1 MLSNSKSVPLLQRS
15 TSNTE
20 IFCRSTGRYLLM
32 SIRKAAFSALKWSI
46 LSEVVSRL
54 AGPLV
59 FLILARLLTPT
70 DYGVVA
76 AAAVLVSF
84 SQIFSDAGLAKA
96 LVQRQK
102 QDVNSDANVVFWCNF
117 SLSLLIYVSLCLFA
131 KEISIF
137 FNETRIDGIIP
148 VAALQL
154 VFASL
159 GAVQNAL
166 LQRSLEFKKIF
177 LVRSVS
183 SFVPGLLSV
192 PFAIGDYGYWALVA
206 GSVFGQFV
214 QCILLWKLS
223 AWRPTLQFN
232 LRIASEMIGFGKWV
246 ALSGV
251 FGWFYGWADTL
262 VVGRYLGAYDM
273 GLYRTG
279 NTLVMMVFGMLF
291 TPVLPVLYSVFSKKS
306 NENDVLLDAV
316 RYVLHATALV
326 AIPVGTMLYL
336 SAFDVGSLIFGRK
349 WIGIDLVIG
358 VLALVH
364 GTGALVSSSGEVFR
378 AKGMPHLESAVMG
391 GTIVLYIFGYLYS
404 ITFGLS
410 AFLWTRLLLVCLSL
424 VPHIY
429 YLRLA
434 LNANVASLIS
444 PFITSLLSSA
454 VSLGLVSLLID
465 TKEHSLGMFFLRVF
479 IFGGTY
485 LLCVIVLD
493 GHFVRSVITDVVQRK
508 SSRGG
513 NDG

>member
-1 MLSNSKSVPLLQRS
+1 
-15 TSNTE
+15 
-20 IFCRSTGRYLLM
+20 M

-46 LSEVVSRL
+46 LSEVVSRV

-59 FLILARLLTPT
+59 FLVLARLLTPS

-102 QDVNSDANVVFWCNF
+102 HDVNSAANVVFWCNF
-117 SLSLLIYVSLCLFA
+117 GLSLLIYASLYIFA
-131 KEISIF
+131 KEISLF
-137 FNETRIDGIIP
+137 FNETRIAEIIP
-148 VAALQL
+148 VASLQL

-177 LVRSVS
+177 FVRSVS
-183 SFVPGLLSV
+183 SLVPGVLSI
-192 PFAIGDYGYWALVA
+192 PFAISDCGYWALVA
-206 GSVFGQFV
+206 GSVFGQFA
-214 QCILLWKLS
+214 QCALLWKLS
-223 AWRPTLQFN
+223 DWRPSLQFD
-232 LRIASEMIGFGKWV
+232 LRIAGEMTGFGKWV

-291 TPVLPVLYSVFSKKS
+291 SPVLPVLYSVFSKKS
-306 NENDVLLDAV
+306 NENDILLGAV

-326 AIPVGTMLYL
+326 AIPIGAVLYL
-336 SAFDVGSLIFGRK
+336 SAFDVGSLIFGSK
-349 WIGIDLVIG
+349 WVGIDLVIG

-364 GTGALVSSSGEVFR
+364 GTGALVSCSGEVFR

-391 GTIVLYIFGYLYS
+391 GTIVIYIIGYLYS
-404 ITFGLS
+404 ITYGLS

-429 YLRLA
+429 YLRLV
-434 LNANVASLIS
+434 LKANLTSLIA

-465 TKEHSLGMFFLRVF
+465 AKEHSLGIFFLRVF
-479 IFGGTY
+479 IFGSVY
-485 LLCVIVLD
+485 LSCIIVLD
-493 GHFVRSVITDVVQRK
+493 GHFVRRVMADVIQRR
-508 SSRGG
+508 STRSGS
-513 NDG
+513 DG

>member
-1 MLSNSKSVPLLQRS
+1 
-15 TSNTE
+15 
-20 IFCRSTGRYLLM
+20 M
-32 SIRKAAFSALKWSI
+32 SIRKAAFSAIKWSI
-46 LSEVVSRL
+46 LSEVVSRV

-102 QDVNSDANVVFWCNF
+102 QDVDSDANVVFWGNLI
-117 SLSLLIYVSLCLFA
+117 LSLVIYALLCFFSEKISL
-131 KEISIF
+131 F
-137 FNETRIDGIIP
+137 FNEDRIDGIIP

-166 LQRSLEFKKIF
+166 LQRGLKFKKLF
-177 LVRSVS
+177 LVRSIS
-183 SFVPGLLSV
+183 SVVPGVLSI
-192 PFAIGDYGYWALVA
+192 PFALGDYGYWALIA

-223 AWRPTLQFN
+223 DWRPNFSFDF
-232 LRIASEMIGFGKWV
+232 RIAGEMIGFGKWV
-246 ALSGV
+246 ALSGI

-291 TPVLPVLYSVFSKKS
+291 SPVLPVLYSVFSKKS
-306 NENDVLLDAV
+306 KENDVLVLAV
-316 RYVLHATALV
+316 QYVLHATALV
-326 AIPVGTMLYL
+326 SIPIGAVLYL
-336 SAFDVGSLIFGRK
+336 SAYDVGSLVFGEK

-364 GTGALVSSSGEVFR
+364 GIGALVSCSGEVFR

-391 GTIVLYIFGYLYS
+391 GTIVIYTVGYLYS
-404 ITFGLS
+404 ITYGLN

-424 VPHIY
+424 IPHIY
-429 YLRLA
+429 FLRLV
-434 LNANVASLIS
+434 LNAKVGSLIR
-444 PFITSLLSSA
+444 PFMTSLMSA
-454 VSLGLVSLLID
+454 AVAFGLVSLLFD
-465 TKEHSLGMFFLRVF
+465 AREHSLEIGLLRVF
-479 IFGGTY
+479 IFGCAY
-485 LLCVIVLD
+485 LSCAIVLD
-493 GHFVRSVITDVVQRK
+493 GHFVRRVINDVLQRK
-508 SSRGG
+508 SSRSLNNG
-513 NDG
+513 